1 LSKHILIVD
10 DHEALRE
17 AMKTWI
23 TGLYPDVEVFQ
34 SADGEEAVKLCRQ
47 EYFDLV
53 LMDLSL
59 PGMSGFDAIAEI
71 KKSNPHIPIAVVTIN
86 EGSMFEQRALESG
99 ADQFITKRTVY
110 ARLPDI
116 LDSYLC

>member
-1 LSKHILIVD
+1 LSKQILIVD

-23 TGLYPDVEVFQ
+23 TGLYPDIEVFQ
-34 SADGEEAVKLCRQ
+34 ASDGEGAVELCRQ

-59 PGMSGFDAIAEI
+59 PGMSGYEAIEEI
-71 KKSNPHIPIAVVTIN
+71 KKYNPYLPIAAITIH
-86 EGSMFEQRALESG
+86 EGSLFEQRALESG
-99 ADQFITKRTVY
+99 ADEFITKRTVY

>member
-1 LSKHILIVD
+1 MSRQILIVD

-23 TGLYPDVEVFQ
+23 TGLYPDIEVFQ
-34 SADGEEAVKLCRQ
+34 ASDGEGAVELCQQ

-53 LMDLSL
+53 LLDLGL
-59 PGMSGFDAIAEI
+59 PGMSGFEAIAEI
-71 KKSNPHIPIAVVTIN
+71 KKYHPNIPIAVVTIN
-86 EGSMFEQRALESG
+86 EGSLFEQRALESG
-99 ADQFITKRTVY
+99 ADEFITKRTVY
-110 ARLPDI
+110 TRLPDI